1 MKVLLVVHN
10 GVVGGRSAV
19 NVNGVFVHVNSSYT
33 PTEDQWSKAAFDTT
47 LVATLKHTPNDFKT
61 GLEAI
66 NGTYLDG
73 DAALATMY
81 MEGSFNFTG
90 GMVLDARDQSALF
103 KTQLILNLTPR
114 L

>member
-1 MKVLLVVHN
+1 M
-10 GVVGGRSAV
+10 
-19 NVNGVFVHVNSSYT
+19 HVNSSYT

-103 KTQLILNLTPR
+103 KNSVNLKFNSEIMKSFVNSSLPPKWQEGSWNAQ
-114 L
+114 